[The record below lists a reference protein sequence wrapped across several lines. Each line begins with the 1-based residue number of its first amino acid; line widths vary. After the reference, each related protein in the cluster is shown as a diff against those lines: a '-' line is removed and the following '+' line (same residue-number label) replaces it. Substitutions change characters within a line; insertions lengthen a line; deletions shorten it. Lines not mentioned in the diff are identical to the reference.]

1 MTPSAEAPASAASRL
16 ARAATG
22 LLAPAQVVVYI
33 VAVTALHSTG
43 SVPEALLWGLL
54 AALFG
59 AVVPASFIAVGV
71 RRGWWEDR
79 HVRDGRK
86 RRLPLLVC
94 LASTAAGTALGAALG
109 GPRDLLLLGAVM
121 CAGALALW
129 AFTDPLGTKPSVHTL
144 IAVVASGVTAA
155 YFGAAGAAAALPL
168 TALVAWSRVRLR
180 HHTPPQVLG
189 GALIGAAA
197 LLLFALLR

>member
-1 MTPSAEAPASAASRL
+1 MPPTATAPAPAGNRL

-22 LLAPAQVVVYI
+22 LLAPAQAVAYI
-33 VAVTALHSTG
+33 VAVTAAHSAG
-43 SVPEALLWGLL
+43 SAPQAVLWGLQ

-59 AVVPASFIAVGV
+59 AVVPAGFIAAGV

-86 RRLPLLVC
+86 RRWPLLVC
-94 LASTAAGTALGAALG
+94 LASTAAGTAVGAALG
-109 GPRDLLLLGAVM
+109 GPRDLVVLGAVM
-121 CAGALALW
+121 CAVALVLW
-129 AFTDPLGTKPSVHTL
+129 VFTDPLRTKPSVHTL
-144 IAVVASGVTAA
+144 IAVIASGVSAV
-155 YFGAAGAAAALPL
+155 YLGAAGAAAALPL
-168 TALVAWSRVRLR
+168 TALVAWSRLRLR

-197 LLLFALLR
+197 SLLFTLLR